1 MNNNSFVSLYFTSS
15 KLLLLELNSSGKKAQ
30 VYAAVDLPEGVIQDH
45 RVRDEKSLSDILKR
59 VWQKLK
65 IKEKS
70 VGIVIPEFST
80 FTKSINLP
88 KLERD
93 ELDEAVKW
101 QAEEY
106 IPLDPAGM
114 SLDWKILSETE
125 EGYRVLLVAVSQDLL
140 NGYVSAV
147 DSAGLI
153 PLVVETPSIS
163 LVRAVGEDAK
173 SKLII
178 YFSFDETLIILAKG
192 SEVITSSVIKADA
205 LPQVLVSTVSRIIRH
220 FDDVEVTKIVMGGM
234 PKDNNYIPQVSS
246 NFKVPLEKLQ
256 HKILGMSEA
265 ELQMYTIP
273 TSLQFKQPSE
283 PADTETVN
291 LLPPEI
297 TKKYENVKFNL
308 QVWGLMLIVT
318 LVLVGCLMALF
329 GTYLYLVQGLSR
341 HNGLNS
347 LSDVTYQKSKTA
359 SDQIKNVNT
368 LADKTLKIGSV
379 NIYPQDVLNLI
390 YQKKSENV
398 VILSYKLDL
407 EKGAVSITGLAVGR
421 SDLLDFKNKLEEGED
436 FQNVILPLTSFEQ
449 GENIDFSMN
458 FVYSNF
464 AKARGS

>member
-153 PLVVETPSIS
+153 PLVVETPSMS
-163 LVRAVGEDAK
+163 LVRAVGEDVK

-178 YFSFDETLIILAKG
+178 FAIL
-192 SEVITSSVIKADA
+192 T
-205 LPQVLVSTVSRIIRH
+205 
-220 FDDVEVTKIVMGGM
+220 M
-234 PKDNNYIPQVSS
+234 
-246 NFKVPLEKLQ
+246 
-256 HKILGMSEA
+256 
-265 ELQMYTIP
+265 
-273 TSLQFKQPSE
+273 
-283 PADTETVN
+283 
-291 LLPPEI
+291 
-297 TKKYENVKFNL
+297 
-308 QVWGLMLIVT
+308 
-318 LVLVGCLMALF
+318 
-329 GTYLYLVQGLSR
+329 
-341 HNGLNS
+341 
-347 LSDVTYQKSKTA
+347 
-359 SDQIKNVNT
+359 
-368 LADKTLKIGSV
+368 
-379 NIYPQDVLNLI
+379 
-390 YQKKSENV
+390 
-398 VILSYKLDL
+398 
-407 EKGAVSITGLAVGR
+407 
-421 SDLLDFKNKLEEGED
+421 
-436 FQNVILPLTSFEQ
+436 
-449 GENIDFSMN
+449 
-458 FVYSNF
+458 
-464 AKARGS
+464 

>member
-1 MNNNSFVSLYFTSS
+1 
-15 KLLLLELNSSGKKAQ
+15 
-30 VYAAVDLPEGVIQDH
+30 
-45 RVRDEKSLSDILKR
+45 
-59 VWQKLK
+59 
-65 IKEKS
+65 
-70 VGIVIPEFST
+70 
-80 FTKSINLP
+80 
-88 KLERD
+88 
-93 ELDEAVKW
+93 
-101 QAEEY
+101 
-106 IPLDPAGM
+106 
-114 SLDWKILSETE
+114 
-125 EGYRVLLVAVSQDLL
+125 
-140 NGYVSAV
+140 
-147 DSAGLI
+147 
-153 PLVVETPSIS
+153 
-163 LVRAVGEDAK
+163 
-173 SKLII
+173 
-178 YFSFDETLIILAKG
+178 
-192 SEVITSSVIKADA
+192 
-205 LPQVLVSTVSRIIRH
+205 
-220 FDDVEVTKIVMGGM
+220 MGGM

-390 YQKKSENV
+390 YQKKPENV